1 MEQELKSLTKIN
13 DSFMKYVIVGTP
25 TPTYKNDDGVVIMNI
40 YDFLMNEKQLVSIK
54 KEIK

>member
-1 MEQELKSLTKIN
+1 
-13 DSFMKYVIVGTP
+13 MKYVIVGTP